1 MPAFVPAA
9 ARTLSI
15 LEAFAR
21 EQRELSNSEIAAL
34 LDIADSSSSDLLYT
48 LHELGYVMRTA
59 RTRRFYPTER
69 LLAAARAIAAHDPL
83 DIAIREAIELLSRRT
98 GETTLCGR
106 LDGHKVNVVG
116 IQEGSYALRYIQCIG
131 TRVAVHLSSL
141 GHALLSV
148 LPEEEAMGLFEGR
161 QLRGFAESTPIDK
174 DGLRARVAQAR
185 SDGYAW
191 VDGEGMAG
199 VAGIAVAGV
208 IGNEPIAIA
217 LAGPSERFR
226 ANRAEYCRQLL
237 EIRSLVFGPEGTGAR
252 PRKPRR
258 RRVMMRAA

>member
-48 LHELGYVMRTA
+48 LHELGFVMRTA

-69 LLAAARAIAAHDPL
+69 LLSAARAIAEHDPL
-83 DIAIREAIELLSRRT
+83 DVAIREAIELLTRRT

-116 IQEGSYALRYIQCIG
+116 IQEGNYPLRYIQCIG

-141 GHALLSV
+141 GRSLLSV
-148 LPEEEAMGLFEGR
+148 LPEDDAMGLLDGR
-161 QLRGFAESTPIDK
+161 QLRGFTDSTSIDRE
-174 DGLRARVAQAR
+174 GLRMKVAQAR
-185 SDGYAW
+185 HDGYAW

-199 VAGIAVAGV
+199 VAGIAVAGTL
-208 IGNEPIAIA
+208 GGEPIAIA
-217 LAGPSERFR
+217 LAGPSDRFR
-226 ANRAEYCRQLL
+226 ANRDDYCRQLL
-237 EIRSLVFGPEGTGAR
+237 EVRGLIFGPEASGAR

-258 RRVMMRAA
+258 RREMMRAA